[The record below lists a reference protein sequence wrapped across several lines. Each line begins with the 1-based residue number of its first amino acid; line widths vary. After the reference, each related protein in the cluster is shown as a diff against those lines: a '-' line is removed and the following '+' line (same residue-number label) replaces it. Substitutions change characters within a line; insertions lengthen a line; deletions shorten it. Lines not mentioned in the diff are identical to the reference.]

1 MSGMPGR
8 LPWMTIVYGGQ
19 QWYVHDGGVHVQPQG
34 EEPRPVALEEL
45 PLPVARVLLAA
56 RDEAA

>member
-1 MSGMPGR
+1 
-8 LPWMTIVYGGQ
+8 MTIVYGGQ
-19 QWYVHDGGVHVQPQG
+19 QWYVEDGGVHVRTPG

-45 PLPVARVLLAA
+45 PLPVARVLLSP